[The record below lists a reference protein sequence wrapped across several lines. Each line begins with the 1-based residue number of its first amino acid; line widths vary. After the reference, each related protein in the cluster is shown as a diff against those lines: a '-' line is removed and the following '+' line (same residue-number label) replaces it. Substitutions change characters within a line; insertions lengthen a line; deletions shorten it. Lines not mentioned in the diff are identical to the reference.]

1 MRIGMTY
8 DLRDDYLAMGYSEEE
23 TAEFD
28 RPDTIQAIEDELRG
42 LGHQVDR
49 IGHVKQLAARLVNGD
64 RWDLVFNIAEGLYG
78 IGREAQVTAL
88 LDAWQIP
95 YTFADTMVLGLTLHK
110 GMTKHV
116 IRSLGLPTPDF
127 AVVEAE
133 KDAQSVRLPFPLFC
147 KPVAEGTGKGITA
160 KSKVTSQADLIK
172 TCRHLLEEFH
182 QPVLVET
189 YLPGRE
195 FTVGVTGTG
204 EHAECVGAMEVVLG
218 AKAEAAGYT
227 FENKEHYEDR
237 VTYEKATGTILK
249 EAAEL
254 ALAAWCGLG
263 CRDGGRIDLRADST
277 GRLNFLEVNPLAGL
291 HPVRS
296 DLPILSRMNGIS
308 YSDLIGRIVASASKR
323 VREEA
328 ARRKAVPGNRN
339 PALTSAR

>member
-8 DLRDDYLAMGYSEEE
+8 DLRDDYLAMGFSEEE

-28 RPDTIQAIEDELRG
+28 RPDTIQAIEDELRR
-42 LGHQVDR
+42 LDHQVDR
-49 IGHVKQLAARLVNGD
+49 IGHVKQLASRLVNGD
-64 RWDLVFNIAEGLYG
+64 RWELVFNIAEGLYG
-78 IGREAQVTAL
+78 VGREAQVPAL
-88 LDAWQIP
+88 LDAYQIP
-95 YTFADTMVLGLTLHK
+95 YTFADTMVLALTLHK

-127 AVVEAE
+127 AVVETVKEAE
-133 KDAQSVRLPFPLFC
+133 RVRLPYPLFC

-160 KSKVTSQADLIK
+160 KSRVTSQAELVK
-172 TCRHLLEEFH
+172 TCQHLLSEFH

-195 FTVGVTGTG
+195 FTVGLTGTG

-237 VTYEKATGTILK
+237 VTYEKASGKILQ
-249 EAAEL
+249 EAADL
-254 ALAAWCGLG
+254 ALAAWRGLG
-263 CRDGGRIDLRADST
+263 CRDGGRIDLRADAA

-296 DLPILSRMNGIS
+296 DLPILARMSGIS
-308 YSDLIGRIVASASKR
+308 YGDLIRRIVESASER
-323 VREEA
+323 VSNAVSASPSPDRSHPIFSA
-328 ARRKAVPGNRN
+328 A
-339 PALTSAR
+339 

>member
-1 MRIGMTY
+1 MTY
-8 DLRDDYLAMGYSEEE
+8 DLRDDYLAMGFSEEQ

-28 RPDTIQAIEDELRG
+28 RPDTIQAIEDELRR

-49 IGHVKQLAARLVNGD
+49 IGHVKQLAKRLLAGD

-78 IGREAQVTAL
+78 IGREAQVPAL
-88 LDAWQIP
+88 LDAYQIP

-116 IRSLGLPTPDF
+116 VRSLGLPTPDF
-127 AVVEAE
+127 AVVETLAE
-133 KDAQSVRLPFPLFC
+133 AELLRLPFPLFC

-160 KSKVTSQADLIK
+160 KSKVGSQADLIK
-172 TCRHLLEEFH
+172 TCLHLLKDFH

-195 FTVGVTGTG
+195 LTVGITGTG
-204 EHAECVGAMEVVLG
+204 ENAECVGAMEVILG
-218 AKAEAAGYT
+218 AKAEGAGYT

-237 VTYEKATGTILK
+237 VTYEKASGAILQ

-254 ALAAWCGLG
+254 ALAAWRGLG
-263 CRDGGRIDLRADST
+263 CRDGGRIDLRADAT

-296 DLPILSRMNGIS
+296 DLPILARMNGIS
-308 YSDLIGRIVASASKR
+308 YSDLIARIMASACLR
-323 VREEA
+323 FENEA
-328 ARRKAVPGNRN
+328 AYRKSVAGIRPTT
-339 PALTSAR
+339 LSTT